1 MTHPY
6 TPLKHSWNTLEQILK
21 HPWETL
27 KIPVLQL
34 FDHYIYIPHMRALE
48 GTSPLKMFSEEIQ
61 IVITLLQK
69 DMKIYKIKLIK
80 DTGYY
85 TEDRC
90 KNCQET

>member
-48 GTSPLKMFSEEIQ
+48 GTLPLKMGKTKQRQKIRYQSISYQEE
-61 IVITLLQK
+61 
-69 DMKIYKIKLIK
+69 D
-80 DTGYY
+80 
-85 TEDRC
+85 
-90 KNCQET
+90 